1 MVLIGCCCS
10 AKIYKVGDSKGW
22 ATAKH
27 GSYYEWAKRKKFQVG
42 DSLMF
47 EYDGNVNDVTQVS
60 SRLEYQFFNSLSPKA
75 VYNTGHDVVRTLTEP
90 GYHFFISSNRSECV
104 AGQKLVVFVVHDH
117 PMIPPPPLPR
127 KILPFGKDYKV
138 GDSNEWRVPEE
149 SDFYSKWSE
158 EKQFH
163 VGDNLLFY
171 YNDQV
176 DDVLEINSDLE
187 FKSCDTISPVAVHN
201 AGQDLIKLTKPGIR
215 YFITSKIG
223 HCEAG
228 LKLRVVVRLL
238 SKSSGLDIGSEAGT
252 PNRICRPLQIS
263 SNSPTATEGG
273 RSVVK
278 ELSYLATRRHH
289 KATVGDLQKGKSD
302 LTKALTLKADSH
314 LHRPA
319 VSLAVTP

>member
-1 MVLIGCCCS
+1 MFCFVLVMVLIGCCCS

-22 ATAKH
+22 TTAKH

-60 SRLEYQFFNSLSPKA
+60 SRLEYQFCNSLSPKS
-75 VYNTGHDVVRTLTEP
+75 VYNTGHDVVRTLKEP

-127 KILPFGKDYKV
+127 KILPFGKDYK
-138 GDSNEWRVPEE
+138 
-149 SDFYSKWSE
+149 
-158 EKQFH
+158 FH

-187 FKSCDTISPVAVHN
+187 FKSCGTISPVAVHN

-223 HCEAG
+223 HCEVG
-228 LKLRVVVRLL
+228 LKLQVVVRPL
-238 SKSSGLDIGSEAGT
+238 SKSVLKKMQLSPFDRFMLGV
-252 PNRICRPLQIS
+252 S
-263 SNSPTATEGG
+263 S
-273 RSVVK
+273 
-278 ELSYLATRRHH
+278 L
-289 KATVGDLQKGKSD
+289 
-302 LTKALTLKADSH
+302 LKQM
-314 LHRPA
+314 L
-319 VSLAVTP
+319 

>member
-1 MVLIGCCCS
+1 MATTTRMFCLVLVMVLMGCCCS
-10 AKIYKVGDSKGW
+10 AKIYKVGESKGW
-22 ATAKH
+22 TAKKD
-27 GSYYEWAKRKKFQVG
+27 GSYYEWAKRKEFQVG

-60 SRLEYQFFNSLSPKA
+60 SRLVGVF
-75 VYNTGHDVVRTLTEP
+75 
-90 GYHFFISSNRSECV
+90 
-104 AGQKLVVFVVHDH
+104 VVFVAHDH
-117 PMIPPPPLPR
+117 PIPPPPPPR

-138 GDSNEWRVPEE
+138 GDSNEWRVSEE

-176 DDVLEINSDLE
+176 DDLLEINSDLE

-201 AGQDLIKLTKPGIR
+201 AGQDLIRLTKPGIC

-228 LKLRVVVRLL
+228 LKLRIVVRPL
-238 SKSSGLDIGSEAGT
+238 SKSVPKKMQLSPFDRLIKWLHDSFT
-252 PNRICRPLQIS
+252 PHP
-263 SNSPTATEGG
+263 
-273 RSVVK
+273 
-278 ELSYLATRRHH
+278 HH
-289 KATVGDLQKGKSD
+289 
-302 LTKALTLKADSH
+302 
-314 LHRPA
+314 
-319 VSLAVTP
+319 